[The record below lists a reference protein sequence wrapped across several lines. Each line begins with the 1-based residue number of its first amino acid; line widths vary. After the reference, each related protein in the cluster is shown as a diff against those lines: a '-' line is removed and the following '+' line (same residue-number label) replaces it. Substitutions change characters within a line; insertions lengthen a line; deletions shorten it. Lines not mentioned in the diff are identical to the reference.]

1 MHILKIAAQ
10 VSQLMSLSKL
20 RSLAMVLVASVLMLV
35 TTACSQ
41 PDVTAS
47 QPPVPNTTEAAVDRA
62 QDNLSDQAIDE
73 EVLSQQGESRA
84 RQSGGAATTE

>member
-1 MHILKIAAQ
+1 
-10 VSQLMSLSKL
+10 
-20 RSLAMVLVASVLMLV
+20 MVLVAGVLMLV

-41 PDVTAS
+41 PDITAS
-47 QPPVPNTTEAAVDRA
+47 QPPVPEATEAAVDRA

-73 EVLSQQGESRA
+73 DVLSRQGESRA